1 MVDSDEIWLLELSLQ
16 VRRCL
21 YSAMEIFWNQGF
33 HATSMSDLMKTS
45 GLSSAS
51 IYRLYPDK
59 KAIFLAA
66 LSQYMDEGLTRMAER
81 ASREEPE
88 KALRNTLD
96 YCALLS
102 SGSAGSQ
109 GCFIIRAASEL
120 LPEDKETEVKV
131 RYMFDGIK
139 KNLKIILSAGQEQG
153 TFRTDTRA
161 DVMAESIFML
171 LEGMRVYG
179 KVSPDFQQ
187 LRLSNEF
194 IMQSVLHPSPSV
206 TEP

>member
-1 MVDSDEIWLLELSLQ
+1 MNKNIGRPRQFDPRDFLTAS
-16 VRRCL
+16 
-21 YSAMEIFWNQGF
+21 MEIFWNQGF
-33 HATSMSDLMKTS
+33 HSTSMLDLMKMS

-51 IYRLYPDK
+51 IYRLYPNK

-102 SGSAGSQ
+102 SGSAGSL
-109 GCFIIRAASEL
+109 GCFTIRAASEL

-139 KNLKIILSAGQEQG
+139 QNLQVILYAGQKQG

-194 IMQSVLHPSPSV
+194 IMQSVLHSSPSV